1 AADDAT
7 CNRLRARFPRDLSLA
22 PGSFF
27 CWHAVFTAMVRMGTY
42 DEMTESLGPWHESIN
57 LGLDTFVEENS
68 YWRSL
73 CHAWSAHPVL
83 EFLQRVLGIRSTSP
97 GFATIRIQPMPGKLN
112 RAAGRLCTPRG
123 FVEVAWRR
131 VGEKWEMSVD
141 SPVDTPVEIVLP
153 DGSIHQSNGGA
164 WKLEEVSA

>member
-1 AADDAT
+1 
-7 CNRLRARFPRDLSLA
+7 
-22 PGSFF
+22 
-27 CWHAVFTAMVRMGTY
+27 
-42 DEMTESLGPWHESIN
+42 
-57 LGLDTFVEENS
+57 
-68 YWRSL
+68 
-73 CHAWSAHPVL
+73 
-83 EFLQRVLGIRSTSP
+83 
-97 GFATIRIQPMPGKLN
+97 MPGKLN